1 MSWQVKISEN
11 ATVQDTV
18 NLIRQTVNKYADSQV
33 VKNLVKKLQA
43 ESTTKENFLEN
54 LFSFACKHVSYLRDE
69 NGHEKVY
76 TPERLLREGRGDC
89 KKFSTLIGATLKR
102 AGFNPVLKIVS
113 YDGKTW
119 AHIYIIV
126 PLGDGRAYITLDPVN
141 KCMYNKEV
149 NHRKAWLH
157 SLKGENME
165 LSLLGRL
172 DKNTKPMFN
181 DLRNDP
187 KFLAMCYQM
196 HYQHRGRM
204 MKNGKQVSL
213 LGAAADLLN
222 EFSEISGAPVSELLE
237 GESIDNLLSGLS
249 GDAEL
254 NYMQMLGY
262 APESLANEEILLGA
276 WGSDEIGARKKGAR
290 KKRKSKIWNFLKKIG
305 LAPARIAFLG
315 MVRINLFGLAKKL
328 YKSIKKDKGA
338 RLFKFWRKLGGN
350 VKKLLKAVNGG
361 VKRLIKKGKLKG
373 LGVAPLIAVFAAA
386 VPIVTALIPLLKK
399 QGVVTPENPQDVKFV
414 QQADKA
420 ESNLEKKI
428 DSGEAAKYVQEIK
441 TDSRLNPVASGGGG
455 SSSSEGTQYANQQD
469 AAADYEQ
476 QPEPDENGHSLE
488 GLGAFDFAALV
499 NSVKNVVKSPT
510 FKTAVSAVVTM
521 KGMTSKIKNPTTRGY
536 VNQVVNRSQELINK
550 INDPKTTGIAKKQ
563 AGLKLKE
570 VLTEAAQVLPVE
582 LPANLEKKAG
592 GYSGGTLLEKFFKIG
607 VGVGYLQ
614 TFYGEQI
621 SNFIQT
627 LIN

>member
-69 NGHEKVY
+69 TGHEKVY

-89 KKFSTLIGATLKR
+89 KKFSTLIGATLKK
-102 AGFNPVLKIVS
+102 AGFNPILKIVS

-172 DKNTKPMFN
+172 DKNAKPMFS

-187 KFLAMCYQM
+187 KFLAMCYRQ
-196 HYQHRGRM
+196 HQQHRGRM
-204 MKNGKQVSL
+204 IKNGKQVSL

-237 GESIDNLLSGLS
+237 GESIDNLLAGLS
-249 GDAEL
+249 GGAEL

-276 WGSDEIGARKKGAR
+276 WGSDELGAKKKGAR

-338 RLFKFWRKLGGN
+338 RLFKFWRKLGGSI
-350 VKKLLKAVNGG
+350 KKLTKAVNGG

-414 QQADKA
+414 QEADKA

-441 TDSRLNPVASGGGG
+441 TDSRLNPPASGGGG
-455 SSSSEGTQYANQQD
+455 SSDGTQYANQQD
-469 AAADYEQ
+469 AAADYQ
-476 QPEPDENGHSLE
+476 AQPEPDGEGHSLE
-488 GLGAFDFAALV
+488 GLGAFDFAALI

-521 KGMTSKIKNPTTRGY
+521 KSVTGKIKNPKTRGY
-536 VNQVVNRSQELINK
+536 VNQVINRSEQLINTM
-550 INDPKTTGIAKKQ
+550 NNPKTTGIQKKT
-563 AGLKLKE
+563 AGQSLKNL
-570 VLTEAAQVLPVE
+570 LTEAAQVLPVE
-582 LPANLEKKAG
+582 LPASLEKRAG
-592 GYSGGTLLEKFFKIG
+592 GYSGGTLLEKFLKIG
-607 VGVGYLQ
+607 VGVGYVQ
-614 TFYGEQI
+614 TFYGDSI
-621 SNFIQT
+621 LNFLQT
-627 LIN
+627 IIK